1 MPTPTS
7 NNRIGFRATID
18 LNGKTATG
26 IVVPEEMVTAL
37 AAGKRP
43 KVQATINGY
52 TYRSSVASMG
62 GRFLLPVSAEIRAAA
77 GVAAGDEVDVGLEVD
92 LEVRQVTVPPEL
104 AAALDAD
111 ERARSRFD
119 GLSNSAQLRYVLSVD
134 GAKTEDTRLRR
145 IAKALEELRGDA
157 AP

>member
-1 MPTPTS
+1 
-7 NNRIGFRATID
+7 
-18 LNGKTATG
+18 
-26 IVVPEEMVTAL
+26 
-37 AAGKRP
+37 
-43 KVQATINGY
+43 
-52 TYRSSVASMG
+52 
-62 GRFLLPVSAEIRAAA
+62 
-77 GVAAGDEVDVGLEVD
+77 VAAGDEVDVGLEVD
-92 LEVRQVTVPPEL
+92 LEARQATVPPEL

-145 IAKALEELRGDA
+145 IAKALAELRGDA